1 MMTKINPCRLKI
13 LLMNPLCQTSLILS
27 FSPPSFIYRTLHI
40 LIKGF
45 ISVALGAFGAH
56 GLQKSVTDPR
66 LIKVPLS
73 VQKVDL

>member
-1 MMTKINPCRLKI
+1 MSTENS
-13 LLMNPLCQTSLILS
+13 LMNPLCQTSLILS
-27 FSPPSFIYRTLHI
+27 FSLCIQLYLHM

-66 LIKVPLS
+66 LLKVSLHRL
-73 VQKVDL
+73 QKVDL